1 MKKEHRVCKS
11 ASHSK
16 QSCRNSNFQR
26 PPLPLKLCAF
36 VRVSD
41 AEDRAWGGDDAGD
54 QGWGGV
60 RGLQV
65 NPLLRFDF
73 HWNFLTQ

>member
-36 VRVSD
+36 VRASD
-41 AEDRAWGGDDAGD
+41 AGDGAWGGMTPEI
-54 QGWGGV
+54 GV
-60 RGLQV
+60 GVGFVVYKLII
-65 NPLLRFDF
+65 
-73 HWNFLTQ
+73 FLDLIFTGTS

>member
-1 MKKEHRVCKS
+1 MKKEHSVCKS

-41 AEDRAWGGDDAGD
+41 AGDGAWGGDDARD
-54 QGWGGV
+54 RGWGGV

-65 NPLLRFDF
+65 NPHLGFG
-73 HWNFLTQ
+73 TS